1 MLALQI
7 KKENKRNIPL
17 LDKLKVTRIANIN
30 RLMIDHINIKSLRNK
45 VEMLLN
51 NLYTFVT

>member
-1 MLALQI
+1 MLALRI
-7 KKENKRNIPL
+7 KKGNNRNIPL
-17 LDKLKVTRIANIN
+17 LDKLKVTGIANIN